1 MGSYIAGRLL
11 LAVPVLLGVSVLVF
25 LILHLTPGNPALVV
39 AGPDAPPDV
48 VRDVERAL
56 GLDQPLYVQY
66 ARYVGRV
73 LQGDFGRS
81 IRSREPVLGP
91 LLATFPVPLTLPFVG
106 VAWTALVSVPLGI
119 LAAYHRNSALDLA
132 PIFVVLAG
140 SAMPVFAIGLILLWI
155 FGIILQWFPISGYA
169 PLTTLDGWRHIALP
183 ALAVSSG
190 TIALLAR
197 LTRSSMLET
206 LNQDYVRSARAKGA
220 AELTVLVRHAFRNAL
235 LPVIT
240 IIGLQFGLLLS
251 GAVITESVFSL
262 PGMGRLLVQA
272 ILGRDF
278 PIVQGAVLLAAL
290 AFVVTN
296 LLVDIAYAA
305 ADPRVRYR

>member
-66 ARYVGRV
+66 ARYVGR
-73 LQGDFGRS
+73 LLHGDFGRS
-81 IRSREPVLGP
+81 IRSREPVLGR
-91 LLATFPVPLTLPFVG
+91 LITTFPVTLTLTFVG
-106 VAWTALVSVPLGI
+106 VVWTTLVSVPMGI

-132 PIFVVLAG
+132 TIFVVLAG
-140 SAMPVFAIGLILLWI
+140 SAMPAFAIGLILLWI
-155 FGIILQWFPISGYA
+155 FGITLRWFPISGFA
-169 PLTTLDGWRHIALP
+169 PLTTLEGWRHIALP
-183 ALAVSSG
+183 AVAVSSG

-206 LNQDYVRSARAKGA
+206 LNQDYVRSARAKGV
-220 AELTVLVRHAFRNAL
+220 AEPTVLVRHAFRNAL

-296 LLVDIAYAA
+296 LIVDIAYAA
-305 ADPRVRYR
+305 VDPRVRYE